1 MQGAKCRHGTQAL
14 PNEGGDEIML
24 RGGGLCEG
32 KEKTDRTHERLV
44 SIFFPLDFFQQLFFR
59 LTLNAELRKGDGF

>member
-1 MQGAKCRHGTQAL
+1 
-14 PNEGGDEIML
+14 ML
-24 RGGGLCEG
+24 RGGGLCAG

-44 SIFFPLDFFQQLFFR
+44 SIFLPLDFFQQLFFR